1 MDPTHSNTRTLKLL
15 LLPHVTFSGPLYT
28 LPNNCQNYTANV
40 SYCIVQF
47 KKQLLCSDQYKHHL
61 KTNFFSSRL
70 PDQTT
75 HCEELILYQFQMN
88 FFWFFLVS
96 PPFLHFISYWPFFL
110 LNTPKWWNYRVQ
122 IFVTWI
128 AIDTIIL
135 DPILDVRAVQVAR
148 EDHWVICQYMTKC
161 PFDIYIA
168 RFKG

>member
-1 MDPTHSNTRTLKLL
+1 MLLSLDHYIPCQITVRITLQMY
-15 LLPHVTFSGPLYT
+15 H
-28 LPNNCQNYTANV
+28 
-40 SYCIVQF
+40 IV
-47 KKQLLCSDQYKHHL
+47 LCSLRNNYCVP
-61 KTNFFSSRL
+61 TNTITTSKLTSSRL
-70 PDQTT
+70 VFPIKQPIVRNWFCT
-75 HCEELILYQFQMN
+75 N
-88 FFWFFLVS
+88 FKWIFSDFFLVS